1 MIRYNLL
8 RPEGL
13 PAAKRAG
20 DGRAPPTTPPRRQRP
35 WRTPARTRAPRA
47 ESCSTPASRAPQ
59 SSGYVLRRAYAAAPL
74 RPSPCPHD
82 RADCSTCPIDTAR
95 VHWGRDARARAR
107 CALRLFSS
115 SAPKRKGTKGRR
127 GVAASRRPSAGRR
140 APTPGSHACHGHTR
154 GVCHTSSERLRLC
167 RKGASPARRWRCAS
181 RRAFVQF
188 VRSRRPQE
196 RAKRSQPP
204 RPRWGRC
211 RCVGLGE
218 GIARGV
224 ERGRGAPP
232 AKGLPANL
240 NLLPN
245 FGRAAASCARADA
258 LQPAGHVNV
267 PHSAFTLTFRA
278 TVARMCARGSPSAW
292 ARVHVVIFGVVGAA
306 ADAPR

>member
-1 MIRYNLL
+1 MADTSANEGAKGGELL
-8 RPEGL
+8 YAGVTR
-13 PAAKRAG
+13 AAIVGVR
-20 DGRAPPTTPPRRQRP
+20 RAPGVRRGAPAPLTLPPRPRRLQHVPNRHGSCAVGLGHT
-35 WRTPARTRAPRA
+35 RTGALRAASFFFQRA
-47 ESCSTPASRAPQ
+47 E
-59 SSGYVLRRAYAAAPL
+59 
-74 RPSPCPHD
+74 
-82 RADCSTCPIDTAR
+82 
-95 VHWGRDARARAR
+95 
-107 CALRLFSS
+107 
-115 SAPKRKGTKGRR
+115 RKGTKGVGVLQPR
-127 GVAASRRPSAGRR
+127 GGRALGAAPPRPDPTHATVTRAACATQAAS
-140 APTPGSHACHGHTR
+140 ACGCAAR
-154 GVCHTSSERLRLC
+154 ER
-167 RKGASPARRWRCAS
+167 ARRVDGDAHLGALLCVCA
-181 RRAFVQF
+181 F

>member
-1 MIRYNLL
+1 MPRSHA
-8 RPEGL
+8 RRVPHQQRA
-13 PAAKRAG
+13 PAAV
-20 DGRAPPTTPPRRQRP
+20 
-35 WRTPARTRAPRA
+35 
-47 ESCSTPASRAPQ
+47 PQ
-59 SSGYVLRRAYAAAPL
+59 
-74 RPSPCPHD
+74 
-82 RADCSTCPIDTAR
+82 
-95 VHWGRDARARAR
+95 
-107 CALRLFSS
+107 
-115 SAPKRKGTKGRR
+115 
-127 GVAASRRPSAGRR
+127 
-140 APTPGSHACHGHTR
+140 GS
-154 GVCHTSSERLRLC
+154 EP
-167 RKGASPARRWRCAS
+167 GASMEMRISARFCA
-181 RRAFVQF
+181 F

-267 PHSAFTLTFRA
+267 PHIAFALTFRA

>member
-1 MIRYNLL
+1 MIRHVRYNLL

-59 SSGYVLRRAYAAAPL
+59 SSGYVVRRAYAAAPL

-115 SAPKRKGTKGRR
+115 SAPKRKGTKGSR

-181 RRAFVQF
+181 RRAFVRLCAHAAL
-188 VRSRRPQE
+188 RSARSGVSRPGRAGEGADALGLARGLREGWKGAEGRRPQ
-196 RAKRSQPP
+196 
-204 RPRWGRC
+204 
-211 RCVGLGE
+211 
-218 GIARGV
+218 
-224 ERGRGAPP
+224 
-232 AKGLPANL
+232 KG
-240 NLLPN
+240 
-245 FGRAAASCARADA
+245 C
-258 LQPAGHVNV
+258 LQ
-267 PHSAFTLTFRA
+267 
-278 TVARMCARGSPSAW
+278 
-292 ARVHVVIFGVVGAA
+292 I
-306 ADAPR
+306 